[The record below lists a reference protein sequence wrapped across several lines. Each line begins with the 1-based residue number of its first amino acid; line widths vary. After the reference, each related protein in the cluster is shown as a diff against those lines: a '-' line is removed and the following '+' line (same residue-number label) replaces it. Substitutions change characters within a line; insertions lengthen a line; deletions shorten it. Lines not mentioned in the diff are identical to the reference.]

1 MKDKEELFNND
12 NGIVNQKEQKKK
24 TKLGNNNIENIENQ
38 LKFEYK
44 KEELKKNQSYN
55 ELIEL
60 KKEENL
66 ININI
71 QYFEN
76 LLNKLK
82 NNENEYQIHANL
94 NVDNN
99 VA

>member
-38 LKFEYK
+38 LKFEYQ

-76 LLNKLK
+76 LLS
-82 NNENEYQIHANL
+82 L
-94 NVDNN
+94 NFYNSRLT
-99 VA
+99 

>member
-38 LKFEYK
+38 LKFEYQ

-55 ELIEL
+55 ELTFYL
-60 KKEENL
+60 
-66 ININI
+66 
-71 QYFEN
+71 
-76 LLNKLK
+76 
-82 NNENEYQIHANL
+82 
-94 NVDNN
+94 
-99 VA
+99 